1 MQNAKNKKHE
11 RLLYPVSN
19 MQPRR
24 YNKDWSTITEAFE
37 ANDYRKIR
45 LLGACSLLFSSPG
58 SFTTAM
64 LVDLSAK
71 TLQAVVLPIQPLA
84 PNTF

>member
-1 MQNAKNKKHE
+1 M
-11 RLLYPVSN
+11 
-19 MQPRR
+19 
-24 YNKDWSTITEAFE
+24 TEAFK

-64 LVDLSAK
+64 LVALSAK
-71 TLQAVVLPIQPLA
+71 ILKDVCLLKEASSFPIQSDLCL
-84 PNTF
+84 NIQFKQ